1 MAKDLFYSSQVCKE
15 LACDLVTEQ
24 AELLKHESLVE
35 QIKTKLVEGK
45 QQLIEHLILGKELYY
60 KGKKRTALHVNFYL
74 EGDKMEVV
82 VTMGIAPDGL
92 VPRNRLTKKER
103 MLVDDYKDLLYC
115 CKNRS
120 YENCFRDTLK
130 VADELRSLKN
140 GICLT
145 NEPCWVIDF
154 GNATTP
160 GFFEQTRLEVY
171 GADGHYM
178 LEDLILNNH

>member
-1 MAKDLFYSSQVCKE
+1 M
-15 LACDLVTEQ
+15 VTEQ

-103 MLVDDYKDLLYC
+103 MLVD
-115 CKNRS
+115 
-120 YENCFRDTLK
+120 
-130 VADELRSLKN
+130 
-140 GICLT
+140 
-145 NEPCWVIDF
+145 
-154 GNATTP
+154 
-160 GFFEQTRLEVY
+160 VY
-171 GADGHYM
+171 
-178 LEDLILNNH
+178 